1 MWRCKWAEL
10 KIKEFGSQAIKCDRE
25 IFALNQR
32 KHTSLHQHPVE
43 ESGSRSLPY
52 TLQEQKQ
59 KVLKRRKRERVE
71 DKVDTKSYMSNH
83 NLFSYLGKF
92 HFPLRRG
99 NISLYLT
106 PGILIT
112 FYVMHLTFAGD
123 KRSYQDGT
131 LIADDLCNTG
141 NNRNFLLSY
150 ARPQISVI
158 FLVCTGLLPLCS
170 SSSRM

>member
-25 IFALNQR
+25 ILALNQR
-32 KHTSLHQHPVE
+32 KHTSLHQYPAE

-83 NLFSYLGKF
+83 NLFSYLGKI
-92 HFPLRRG
+92 P
-99 NISLYLT
+99 
-106 PGILIT
+106 PEPC
-112 FYVMHLTFAGD
+112 A
-123 KRSYQDGT
+123 K
-131 LIADDLCNTG
+131 
-141 NNRNFLLSY
+141 
-150 ARPQISVI
+150 
-158 FLVCTGLLPLCS
+158 FLVPYSRHCNNILCHASDLLQVIRGPIKMEL
-170 SSSRM
+170 